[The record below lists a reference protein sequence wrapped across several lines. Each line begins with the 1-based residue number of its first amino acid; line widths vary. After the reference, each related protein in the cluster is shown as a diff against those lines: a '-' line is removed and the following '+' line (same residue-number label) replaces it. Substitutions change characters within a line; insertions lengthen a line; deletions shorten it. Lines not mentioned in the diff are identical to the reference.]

1 MERRKTMKKNEVN
14 TKAEVVESDYAVTNV
29 PLDKRKASIPI
40 FVVLLG
46 FCFLSIT
53 METGA
58 SIAHAFAWNDL
69 ILILVA
75 GSGVLA
81 LYTGLMTALGARTG
95 LSTVVLARFALG
107 SWGAKWADLILGATQ
122 VFWFAVQTAYFVELF
137 IQGLGLSE
145 SLYVPLAIAFSL
157 VMGFTVLKG
166 NRGLE
171 IISYIALIPFVYL
184 VFAVPTMAVSAAG
197 GFSELMQIVPDGV
210 GEMTMISAITSVIGT
225 FCSGGTNCTNWT
237 RYAKSPL
244 KGFFI
249 GFAAFFIGT
258 VIMVGTGMLGGLAF
272 NAIDMITVFF
282 ELGIVGMAIVVLILN
297 IWTTNASTAY
307 AYGMA
312 GAELF
317 NDENKSKYV
326 FWGTILATILTAV
339 NVYGYFIPFLT
350 FLGVFIPPLGAIVLA
365 DHAYNWW
372 RKFPKMEYVT
382 FKKIN
387 IPNLIAYILAS
398 VCAYISN
405 VTAFFIP
412 ALVGMIAAF
421 IFCFICN
428 KIYESATGKHGRP
441 DYAENAEFLYN
452 TEK

>member
-1 MERRKTMKKNEVN
+1 MSGKENKETAAAK
-14 TKAEVVESDYAVTNV
+14 EVVDTDYAVTNV
-29 PLDKRKASIPI
+29 PLDKRKAGIPI

-58 SIAHAFAWNDL
+58 SIAHAFAWKDL
-69 ILILVA
+69 IFILIV
-75 GSGVLA
+75 GSFILA
-81 LYTGLMTALGARTG
+81 LYTGLMTMLGAKTG

-107 SWGAKWADLILGATQ
+107 SWGAKWADLLLGATQ
-122 VFWFAVQTAYFVELF
+122 VFWFAVQTAYFSDLF
-137 IQGLGLSE
+137 IVGLGLS
-145 SLYVPLAIAFSL
+145 SGWYIPITAAFSL
-157 VMGFTVLKG
+157 AMGLTVLKG

-184 VFAVPTMAVSAAG
+184 VIRVPAMAISAAG
-197 GFSELMQIVPDGV
+197 GFTELTNIIPEGL

-237 RYAKSPL
+237 RYAKSPI

-249 GFAAFFIGT
+249 GFLAFFIGT
-258 VIMVGTGMLGGLAF
+258 IIMVGTGMLGGLAM
-272 NAIDMITVFF
+272 NATDMITVFF
-282 ELGIVGMAIVVLILN
+282 KLGMVTMAIIILVLN

-317 NDENKSKYV
+317 NDQNKSKYV
-326 FWGTILATILTAV
+326 FWGTIFATILAVV
-339 NVYGYFIPFLT
+339 NVYSFFIPFLS
-350 FLGVFIPPLGAIVLA
+350 FLGTFIPPLGAIVLA
-365 DHAYNWW
+365 DHFYNWNK
-372 RKFPKMEYVT
+372 KFPKIEYVS
-382 FKKIN
+382 FEKLN

-398 VCAYISN
+398 ICAYVSN
-405 VTAFFIP
+405 VCSFFIP

-421 IFCFICN
+421 VFCWICN
-428 KIYESATGKHGRP
+428 KIYEKSTGKFGRP
-441 DYAENAEFLYN
+441 DVAAEAEYLYS
-452 TEK
+452 K